1 MIDNKDFRH
10 KDNFIELKKSKY
22 FLIGFIV
29 GITPFILI
37 LSIMILKQ
45 GGIEHIPSIFR
56 NTLIIAGIITSI
68 INSFVLKN
76 MVSIRLMNFYK

>member
-10 KDNFIELKKSKY
+10 KDNLIEFKKSKF

-29 GITPFILI
+29 GIIPFMLI
-37 LSIMILKQ
+37 LGIMILKQ

-56 NTLIIAGIITSI
+56 NTLIIAGIITSLL
-68 INSFVLKN
+68 NSFILKN
-76 MVSIRLMNFYK
+76 MVSTKLINFKD